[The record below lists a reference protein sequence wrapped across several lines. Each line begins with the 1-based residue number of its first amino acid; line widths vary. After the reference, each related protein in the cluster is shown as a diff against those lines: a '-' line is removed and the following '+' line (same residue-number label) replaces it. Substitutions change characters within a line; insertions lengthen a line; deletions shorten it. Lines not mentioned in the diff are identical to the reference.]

1 MRDWLERFVDDGTI
15 GESQLE
21 EARSMAANL
30 GITPEDALVR
40 LGYING
46 SDLGR
51 AQAEEFGYDYIELEG
66 RQIPN
71 SVIEMFHNPA
81 RSQGL
86 PRRCGCCCTWWA
98 TCTSPCT

>member
-40 LGYING
+40 LGYISG
-46 SDLGR
+46 GDLGR
-51 AQAEEFGYDYIELEG
+51 AQADEFGYDYIELEG

-71 SVIEMFHNPA
+71 SVIELVTEYMA
-81 RSQGL
+81 RENLVIPIESDGD
-86 PRRCGCCCTWWA
+86 
-98 TCTSPCT
+98 

>member
-40 LGYING
+40 LGYIRAEISAVLRLKSSATTTSSLRG
-46 SDLGR
+46 GR
-51 AQAEEFGYDYIELEG
+51 Y
-66 RQIPN
+66 RTV
-71 SVIEMFHNPA
+71 S
-81 RSQGL
+81 SS
-86 PRRCGCCCTWWA
+86 W
-98 TCTSPCT
+98 

>member
-21 EARSMAANL
+21 EARSMAANH
-30 GITPEDALVR
+30 GIPCEDALIR
-40 LGYING
+40 LGYI
-46 SDLGR
+46 SSADLMR

-71 SVIEMFHNPA
+71 SVIELVTESMA
-81 RSQGL
+81 R
-86 PRRCGCCCTWWA
+86 
-98 TCTSPCT
+98 